1 MASKIPDANVLLA
14 EMDNVNHPSHYNIEE
29 RKECIEEMLELFGV
43 DAVKIFCELNAYKYR
58 YRHELKGGE
67 EDLKKADWYDD
78 YGERLTGGMRKIAE
92 HFGYESQT
100 RMLVEEMAE
109 LTQAICK
116 ERRVDKYIEEVELNL
131 IEELADVKL
140 VWDQV
145 VYLADCRDE
154 VEGVIER
161 KIARTIERIG
171 KDEGDA

>member
-1 MASKIPDANVLLA
+1 MINKIPEANALLA
-14 EMDNVNHPSHYNIEE
+14 EMDSVNHPSHYNIEG

-78 YGERLTGGMRKIAE
+78 YREKLTEGMREIAE
-92 HFGYESQT
+92 HYGYISQT
-100 RMLVEEMAE
+100 RQLVEEMAE

-116 ERRVDKYIEEVELNL
+116 EKRVDNIKDIGEVAKNL

-154 VEGVIER
+154 VEDVIER
-161 KIARTIERIG
+161 KIARTIKRMR
-171 KDEGDA
+171 KD